1 MTSAY
6 LALRDRRLGR
16 EPVRSLQLGAEF
28 VAAALVVGC
37 FLHFGLSA
45 EALVASFFVAV
56 LVVLSAIDIQER
68 ILPNRIVLPATGIVF
83 AAQLAIAPE
92 RWLEWLLAPLGAAL
106 FLLAAHIVN
115 PKGMGMGDVKLCL
128 LLGVALGQA
137 VAVALVVALLAGL
150 LPAVFL
156 VARRGR
162 AARGVGIP
170 FGPFLALGGIVAL
183 FWGDALLDAY
193 LALLT

>member
-1 MTSAY
+1 MTAAY

-16 EPVRSLQLGAEF
+16 EPIRSLQLAAEL
-28 VAAALVVGC
+28 AALALVVGC

-56 LVVLSAIDIQER
+56 LVVLSAIDVQER
-68 ILPNRIVLPATGIVF
+68 ILPNRIVLPAAGVVL
-83 AAQLAIAPE
+83 AAQLALAPE

-106 FLLAAHIVN
+106 FLLAAHVVN

-128 LLGVALGQA
+128 LLGVALGKPVV
-137 VAVALVVALLAGL
+137 VAVLVAVLAGL
-150 LPAVFL
+150 LPALFL
-156 VARRGR
+156 VARHGRG
-162 AARGVGIP
+162 ARGVGMP

-193 LALLT
+193 LGTL